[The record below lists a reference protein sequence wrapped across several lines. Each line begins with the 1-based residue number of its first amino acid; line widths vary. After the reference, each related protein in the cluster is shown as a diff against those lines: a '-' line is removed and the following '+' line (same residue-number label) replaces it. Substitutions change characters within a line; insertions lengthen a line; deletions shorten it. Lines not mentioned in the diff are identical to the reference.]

1 MKLVRAD
8 KANSEESPQAQTGK
22 RGGAQRVLNIATVVL
37 LLIAL
42 TLGVLYLIPSDYYLL
57 LPGNAVQVDPLIHV
71 KGHPTVPK
79 RGSLYL
85 TDVTFLKAD
94 HLLVELYGR
103 LNPDAELQKAV
114 DFTGGVS
121 ETQYV
126 KLNTSLMNQSI
137 VDAQAAALSTIPGE
151 HPKLAPTGPQIA
163 GVLPNTEAARLLK
176 PGDVIEDMDGQRI
189 HQADQ
194 VRPLVQKL
202 KPGQRATLTILR
214 HKHLIHLTVRTVA
227 ANNNG
232 IPDKKGTKPLIGI
245 LVQDQIIFPIKI
257 SISHG
262 NIVGPSAGLMFS
274 LGIIQHLSKTDITKG
289 CKIAGTGTIDFKGH
303 VGEIG
308 GAKQKI
314 IAARNAGIRYFFVP
328 NVADN
333 RVPAEQNRG
342 SVTVVPVSTLRQ
354 VLNYLHRM
362 PPCK

>member
-1 MKLVRAD
+1 MKPVRAN
-8 KANSEESPQAQTGK
+8 KAKTENLPQGEPRK
-22 RGGAQRVLNIATVVL
+22 RGGAQRAMNIATVVL
-37 LLIAL
+37 LLIAV

-57 LPGNAVQVDPLIHV
+57 LPGDAVQVDPLIHV
-71 KGHPTVPK
+71 KGHEALPK

-103 LNPDAELQKAV
+103 INSDAELQKAS

-126 KLNTSLMNQSI
+126 KLNTSLMSQSI
-137 VDAQAAALSTIPGE
+137 VDAQAAALSTIPGD
-151 HPKLAPTGPQIA
+151 HPRLAPTGPQIA
-163 GVLPNTEAARLLK
+163 GVLPNTQAARLLN
-176 PGDVIEDMDGQRI
+176 PGDVIEDMDGHRI

-202 KPGQRATLTILR
+202 KPGQTATLTILR
-214 HKHLIHLTVRTVA
+214 HKHLIHLSVRTVA

-232 IPDKKGTKPLIGI
+232 FPDKHGTKPLIGI

-289 CKIAGTGTIDFKGH
+289 CKVAGTGTIDFKGH

-314 IAARNAGIRYFFVP
+314 IAARNAGMKYFFVP

-333 RVPAEQNRG
+333 RVPAEQNHG
-342 SVTVVPVSTLRQ
+342 NVTVVPVSTLQQ
-354 VLNYLHRM
+354 VLTYLHRM
-362 PPCK
+362 PPCR